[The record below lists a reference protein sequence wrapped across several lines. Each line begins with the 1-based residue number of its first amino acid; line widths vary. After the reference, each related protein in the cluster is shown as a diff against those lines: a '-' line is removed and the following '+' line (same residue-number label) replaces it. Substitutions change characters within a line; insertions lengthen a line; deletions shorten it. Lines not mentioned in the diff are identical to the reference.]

1 MANSQD
7 QTSNN
12 LQFCW
17 GKRRG
22 VGGAKRDIQFYESF
36 TFDNVK
42 YSLYDCVYLFKHG
55 DPEPYIGKIVKI
67 WEQPD
72 HKKKIK
78 ILWFF
83 QANEIQNHLGDHVP
97 LDKEI
102 FLASGEGAGLADI
115 NPLEALAGKCC
126 VICTSKDERNP
137 QPSDE
142 EVAMADYI
150 FYRVFDVG
158 NYKIS
163 EKLPDRV
170 AGVEVKFILSREVL
184 KFEENAIDGNVKVG
198 SSAPTLSTLS
208 KSESLVGEKLGH
220 MLNSVTRINN
230 TKGKYP
236 REGECRRDEKTS
248 LKSRIG
254 SVEEEGSLSKV
265 VTNSVGENVKS
276 FESESPLNLSSEKPS
291 KKMRLHRDSMTFYDD
306 MHNKTGVTSSAFGFD
321 NDASGRDSPRLQRV
335 SSAKM
340 KLAENKCPDEFVK
353 SAPANSVEK
362 EKKTYHKAVEVTR
375 RPDADRSKWFK
386 GLPWEERL
394 QKADDQGTLV
404 FIQNLDPSYTS
415 SDMEDI
421 IYHALK
427 LTCTAKVVN
436 HPTFGDPNYGQAYA
450 IFRTREAADQAVS
463 TINSGCLVLPDGRP
477 LFCSKGLLKVP
488 KPLPSL
494 TGHLSIDKLKLQMQ
508 REKKAVSTSHCSQ
521 PNTIEYDMAVEWILA
536 QQKSARWLT
545 KLHKRHYDEWKQ
557 VKKTLNMK

>member
-436 HPTFGDPNYGQAYA
+436 HPTFGDPNYEQ
-450 IFRTREAADQAVS
+450 
-463 TINSGCLVLPDGRP
+463 
-477 LFCSKGLLKVP
+477 
-488 KPLPSL
+488 
-494 TGHLSIDKLKLQMQ
+494 
-508 REKKAVSTSHCSQ
+508 EKQ
-521 PNTIEYDMAVEWILA
+521 LIRQY
-536 QQKSARWLT
+536 QQLIR
-545 KLHKRHYDEWKQ
+545 D
-557 VKKTLNMK
+557 V